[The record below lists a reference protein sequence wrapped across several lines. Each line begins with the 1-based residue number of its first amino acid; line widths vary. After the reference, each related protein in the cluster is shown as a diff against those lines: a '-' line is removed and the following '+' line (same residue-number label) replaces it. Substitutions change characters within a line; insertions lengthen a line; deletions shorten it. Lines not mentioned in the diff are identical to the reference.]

1 MIANED
7 HLLSRLDH
15 WQDALRL
22 YCLRGL
28 VNQHMVEVKVVEAS
42 IGRGDA
48 GRTDHISILDDVVL
62 CLLLELFELHL
73 LLVGQLL
80 LIIDHLVKFL
90 QLVVE
95 GLTHVS

>member
-1 MIANED
+1 MVTNED
-7 HLLSRLDH
+7 HLFSRLDH

-28 VNQHMVEVKVVEAS
+28 INQHMVEVKVVEAS
-42 IGRGDA
+42 IGRSDA

-62 CLLLELFELHL
+62 RLLLELLKFHL
-73 LLVGQLL
+73 FLVGQLFF
-80 LIIDHLVKFL
+80 IIDHLVKFL

-95 GLTHVS
+95 GLTHIP